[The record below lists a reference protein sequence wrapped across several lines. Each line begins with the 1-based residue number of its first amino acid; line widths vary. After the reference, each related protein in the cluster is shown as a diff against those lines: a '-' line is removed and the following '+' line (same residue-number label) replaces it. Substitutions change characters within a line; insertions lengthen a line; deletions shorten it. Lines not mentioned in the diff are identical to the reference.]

1 MGCAKS
7 FLCPTQVQLML
18 RLCCVVGVVTIQI
31 KVYRGQIWAK
41 KEFDLLIFAWELGFV
56 IYYQNL
62 SSTLDFISLTI
73 VGEMRGGH
81 EAVGI

>member
-1 MGCAKS
+1 
-7 FLCPTQVQLML
+7 ML
-18 RLCCVVGVVTIQI
+18 GLCCVVGVVTIQI

-41 KEFDLLIFAWELGFV
+41 KEFDFLIFAWELGFV

-62 SSTLDFISLTI
+62 SSTLGFGFISLTI